1 MVVDQAAEITMTLF
15 RAEGLTV
22 SFSRAGERAVL
33 FEDAALSLEEA
44 AVYDLVG
51 PSGSGKSTLLNILA
65 TLDTPTSGEVFL
77 EGQSMKQIKGK
88 NLAAFRREKL
98 GFVFQDFNLLDTFTV
113 RDNILL
119 PLVLSRTPLAE
130 MEQRLKPVVASL
142 GIEPL
147 LDHFPV
153 EISGG
158 EKQRTAVARAVIT
171 EPRLILADEPTGALD
186 SHSSQQLLNIFDRL
200 NEQGQTLLMV
210 THSSLAASHARRVL
224 FIRDGKLFAELCRG
238 DQSQQVFYDRITA
251 SLSMA
256 TRQDGESL

>member
-1 MVVDQAAEITMTLF
+1 MELL
-15 RAEGLTV
+15 RAENIQKVYNTRAGGKPCRALAGV
-22 SFSRAGERAVL
+22 SFSIEAGEFVAIMG
-33 FEDAALSLEEA
+33 A
-44 AVYDLVG
+44 
-51 PSGSGKSTLLNILA
+51 SGSGKSTLLNILA
-65 TLDTPTSGEVFL
+65 TLDTPTSGEVYL

-88 NLAAFRREKL
+88 DLAVFRREKL

-130 MEQRLKPVVASL
+130 MERRLKPVVASL

-147 LDHFPV
+147 LEHFPV

-158 EKQRTAVARAVIT
+158 EKQRTAVARAVPT

-186 SHSSQQLLNIFDRL
+186 SRSSQQLLDIFDQL
-200 NEQGQTLLMV
+200 NQQEQTLLMV

-224 FIRDGKLFAELCRG
+224 FIRDGRLFAELCRG
-238 DQSQQVFYDRITA
+238 DQSQQVFYDWITA

>member
-1 MVVDQAAEITMTLF
+1 MELL
-15 RAEGLTV
+15 RAENIQKVYNTRAGGKPCRALAGV
-22 SFSRAGERAVL
+22 SFSVEAGEFVAIMG
-33 FEDAALSLEEA
+33 A
-44 AVYDLVG
+44 
-51 PSGSGKSTLLNILA
+51 SGSGKSTLLNILA

-147 LDHFPV
+147 LEHFPV

-200 NEQGQTLLMV
+200 NEQGQTLL

-256 TRQDGESL
+256 TRQGGESL

>member
-1 MVVDQAAEITMTLF
+1 MELL
-15 RAEGLTV
+15 RAENIQKVYNTRAGGKPCRALAGV
-22 SFSRAGERAVL
+22 SFSVEAGEFVAIMG
-33 FEDAALSLEEA
+33 A
-44 AVYDLVG
+44 
-51 PSGSGKSTLLNILA
+51 SGSGKSTLLNILA

-238 DQSQQVFYDRITA
+238 DQSQQVVYDRITA

>member
-1 MVVDQAAEITMTLF
+1 MELP
-15 RAEGLTV
+15 RAENIQKVYNTRAGGKPCRALAGV
-22 SFSRAGERAVL
+22 SFSVEAGEFVAIMG
-33 FEDAALSLEEA
+33 A
-44 AVYDLVG
+44 
-51 PSGSGKSTLLNILA
+51 SGSGKSTLLNILA

-147 LDHFPV
+147 LEHFPV
-153 EISGG
+153 EIFGG

-224 FIRDGKLFAELCRG
+224 FIRDGEVYHQLYRG
-238 DQSQQVFYDRITA
+238 EDSDAAFYEKIAGTLTVLATGGDRK
-251 SLSMA
+251 
-256 TRQDGESL
+256 

>member
-1 MVVDQAAEITMTLF
+1 MELL
-15 RAEGLTV
+15 RAENIQKVYNTRAGGKPCRALAGV
-22 SFSRAGERAVL
+22 SFSVEAGEFVAIMG
-33 FEDAALSLEEA
+33 A
-44 AVYDLVG
+44 
-51 PSGSGKSTLLNILA
+51 SGSGKSTLLNILA

-142 GIEPL
+142 
-147 LDHFPV
+147 
-153 EISGG
+153 GG

-256 TRQDGESL
+256 TRQGGESL

>member
-1 MVVDQAAEITMTLF
+1 MELL
-15 RAEGLTV
+15 RAENIQKVYNTRAGGKPCRALAGV
-22 SFSRAGERAVL
+22 SFSVEAGEFVAIMG
-33 FEDAALSLEEA
+33 A
-44 AVYDLVG
+44 
-51 PSGSGKSTLLNILA
+51 SGSGKSTLLNILA

-224 FIRDGKLFAELCRG
+224 FIRDGEVYHQLYRG
-238 DQSQQVFYDRITA
+238 KASRESFYQKITDT
-251 SLSMA
+251 LTVLA
-256 TRQDGESL
+256 TGGERQ

>member
-1 MVVDQAAEITMTLF
+1 MELL
-15 RAEGLTV
+15 RAENIQKVYNTRAGGKPCRALAGV
-22 SFSRAGERAVL
+22 SFSIEAGEFVAIMG
-33 FEDAALSLEEA
+33 A
-44 AVYDLVG
+44 
-51 PSGSGKSTLLNILA
+51 SGSGKSTLLNILA
-65 TLDTPTSGEVFL
+65 TLDTPTSGEVYL

-88 NLAAFRREKL
+88 DLAAFRREKL

-119 PLVLSRTPLAE
+119 PLVLSRTP
-130 MEQRLKPVVASL
+130 VA
-142 GIEPL
+142 
-147 LDHFPV
+147 
-153 EISGG
+153 

-186 SHSSQQLLNIFDRL
+186 SRSSQQLLDIFDQL
-200 NEQGQTLLMV
+200 NQQGQTLLMV

-224 FIRDGKLFAELCRG
+224 FIRDGRLFAELCRG

>member
-1 MVVDQAAEITMTLF
+1 MELL
-15 RAEGLTV
+15 RAENIQKVYNTRAGGKPCRALAGV
-22 SFSRAGERAVL
+22 SFSIEAGEFVAIMG
-33 FEDAALSLEEA
+33 A
-44 AVYDLVG
+44 
-51 PSGSGKSTLLNILA
+51 SGSGKSTLLNILA
-65 TLDTPTSGEVFL
+65 TLDTPTSGEVYL

-88 NLAAFRREKL
+88 DLAVFRREKL

-113 RDNILL
+113 RDNIPL

-130 MEQRLKPVVASL
+130 MERRLKPVVASL

-147 LDHFPV
+147 LEHFPV

-186 SHSSQQLLNIFDRL
+186 SRSSQQLLDIFDQL
-200 NEQGQTLLMV
+200 NQQEQTLLMV

-224 FIRDGKLFAELCRG
+224 FIRDGRLFAELCRG
-238 DQSQQVFYDRITA
+238 DQSQQVFYDWITA

>member
-1 MVVDQAAEITMTLF
+1 MIELKQVTFQYDNAPENAHSIRNINLTIQNGECVVLCGRSGCGKTTITRLINGLIPHYYEGVLSGYVSVDGAEIKKQKLSKISQHVGSVFQNPRSQFFNVDTTSELAF
-15 RAEGLTV
+15 GCENQGLPKEDV
-22 SFSRAGERAVL
+22 LERIA
-33 FEDAALSLEEA
+33 DAANHFCLN
-44 AVYDLVG
+44 G
-51 PSGSGKSTLLNILA
+51 LLNRSIFEL
-65 TLDTPTSGEVFL
+65 
-77 EGQSMKQIKGK
+77 
-88 NLAAFRREKL
+88 
-98 GFVFQDFNLLDTFTV
+98 
-113 RDNILL
+113 
-119 PLVLSRTPLAE
+119 
-130 MEQRLKPVVASL
+130 
-142 GIEPL
+142 
-147 LDHFPV
+147 
-153 EISGG
+153 SGG

-256 TRQDGESL
+256 TRQGGESL